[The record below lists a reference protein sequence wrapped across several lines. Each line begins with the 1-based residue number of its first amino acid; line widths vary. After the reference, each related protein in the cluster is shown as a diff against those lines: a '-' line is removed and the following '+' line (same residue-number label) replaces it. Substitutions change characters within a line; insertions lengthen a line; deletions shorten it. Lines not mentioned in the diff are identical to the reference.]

1 MQQYV
6 PRRARVGFL
15 QLRLQPEF
23 ADQVEQRGRALKAL
37 RAGFEK
43 QAGFFDGIN
52 HAAGRVVCFKNGDVQ
67 AQPLQ
72 AIRAGQAGYSGSN
85 HGYS

>member
-15 QLRLQPEF
+15 QLRFQPEF
-23 ADQVEQRGRALKAL
+23 ADQVEQRGRALKTL
-37 RAGFEK
+37 GPSFEK
-43 QAGFFDGIN
+43 QAGFFDGID
-52 HAAGRVVCFKNGDVQ
+52 HAAGRVVCFKNGDIQ

-72 AIRAGQAGYSGSN
+72 AIRAGQAGNSSSN
-85 HGYS
+85 HGYF